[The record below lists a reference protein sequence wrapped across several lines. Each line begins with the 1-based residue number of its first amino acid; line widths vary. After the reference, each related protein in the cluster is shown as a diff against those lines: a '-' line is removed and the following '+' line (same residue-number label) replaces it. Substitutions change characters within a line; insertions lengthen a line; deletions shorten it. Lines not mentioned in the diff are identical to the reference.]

1 LNARAPTWNGALIE
15 THYNLNPQLILIN
28 RYEAIRMSRQVFAT
42 NPGNFGNEDVL
53 TFGWRYYP
61 FISSRAGFAFHNE
74 YAIMRQR
81 GASPVTAQD
90 LTTSS
95 LLAGFDFDF

>member
-1 LNARAPTWNGALIE
+1 
-15 THYNLNPQLILIN
+15 
-28 RYEAIRMSRQVFAT
+28 
-42 NPGNFGNEDVL
+42 L

-81 GASPVTAQD
+81 GASPITAQD